1 MKLLISV
8 PLITIFLLISNLFGQ
23 IFEEHVELLNK
34 EDLNVCSNEISSL
47 EINMSQKYLF
57 TKNSI
62 LTKISSA
69 KYKPQYII
77 ILMILQVICYPYFKK
92 HGIMPG

>member
-47 EINMSQKYLF
+47 EIFVY
-57 TKNSI
+57 
-62 LTKISSA
+62 
-69 KYKPQYII
+69 
-77 ILMILQVICYPYFKK
+77 
-92 HGIMPG
+92 